1 MDYCYDPSAPIIL
14 PTTAIATTSS
24 PIQQELTGCSAEVRA
39 CPGTSVFVYQN
50 PANNC
55 EFDPCPSESTSS
67 SASSSSTSTATPYV
81 ASSTTV
87 TVATSTEATST
98 EGASTEDSSTQVAS
112 TLVANMQVAS
122 TPAGSAQV
130 TSTLTASAEPAAT
143 TCDTLCLDV
152 LPSSFCPTEFDGL
165 SNCLNIDVGQ
175 ICEASGECATDDSLN
190 NCQTFDI
197 YVRVEC
203 GADTPSQGYLM
214 KNPGAAQGPTQS
226 PFSTLTPDGG
236 ANSTVG
242 NATVTYTDQIP
253 DENSTLA
260 VLGNYTSTLDS
271 TAPTAAPSLYAV
283 PNGTIQEKTTAELS
297 NLTIETVE
305 SSYNVASAAA
315 SFTYDRSPTGSGA
328 YTSDEPTAEH
338 STGEYHQSDS
348 VSHSAYNPYD
358 KDGGW
363 DLDGYFTQD
372 LRSVAMMNP
381 KGSVIRLG
389 ALVAFLMI
397 M

>member
-1 MDYCYDPSAPIIL
+1 MQV
-14 PTTAIATTSS
+14 AITPAASEQVTSN
-24 PIQQELTGCSAEVRA
+24 LT
-39 CPGTSVFVYQN
+39 
-50 PANNC
+50 
-55 EFDPCPSESTSS
+55 
-67 SASSSSTSTATPYV
+67 
-81 ASSTTV
+81 
-87 TVATSTEATST
+87 
-98 EGASTEDSSTQVAS
+98 ASTES
-112 TLVANMQVAS
+112 
-122 TPAGSAQV
+122 
-130 TSTLTASAEPAAT
+130 AAT

-190 NCQTFDI
+190 NCHTFDI

-203 GADTPSQGYLM
+203 GGETPSQGYLM
-214 KNPGAAQGPTQS
+214 KNSSPAQGPTSS
-226 PFSTLTPDGG
+226 PTSTLTLKGD

-253 DENSTLA
+253 DENATLA
-260 VLGNYTSTLDS
+260 VSDNYTSTLDS

-283 PNGTIQEKTTAELS
+283 PNGTIQENTTAELS
-297 NLTIETVE
+297 NLTLQTVD

-315 SFTYDRSPTGSGA
+315 SFTYDRSPTDSVA
-328 YTSDEPTAEH
+328 YTSDEPIEEY
-338 STGEYHQSDS
+338 STGEYNQSDS
-348 VSHSAYNPYD
+348 ISHSAYNPYD

-363 DLDGYFTQD
+363 DLDGYFAQD

-389 ALVAFLMI
+389 ALVAFVMI